1 MQMKPLENR
10 RDSKMSLIRDVVI
23 LIPCHNEEATVVAT
37 IEEVRRIIPLGKII
51 VIDNLSDDNTAI
63 LATKAGSLVIS
74 EPQKGK
80 GFAVRKALSQIDS
93 TYRVVFMIDGDA
105 TYSVQNFWKAYDQIT
120 QQGYDMVVGKRMT
133 NTSFDHTRK
142 REFRFG
148 HRIGN
153 NLLSKTFSSLFGL
166 KQFDSLSGW
175 RVMSIG
181 FSKSFFG
188 GASGFE
194 LEAELN
200 SHAFLLQAPVCEIP
214 VEYRGRVSGS
224 SSKLNTYRDG
234 ARILRMY
241 MSLFR
246 AERPL
251 MAYSFLGFPWLIF
264 SLVLITQVVSV
275 FFESGTVPNFPSLIA
290 GVGAFTVAS
299 LLWATGM
306 ILQKVR
312 LARVSMARW
321 AYSQASEFIGQR
333 S

>member
-1 MQMKPLENR
+1 MPRESRN
-10 RDSKMSLIRDVVI
+10 DSRIRPITDVVI

-37 IEEVRRIIPLGKII
+37 IEEIRSIIPLGKII
-51 VIDNLSDDNTAI
+51 VIDNLSDDRTAI
-63 LATKAGSLVIS
+63 LATKAGAMVIS

-80 GFAVRKALSQIDS
+80 GFAVRKALSQIDR

-105 TYSVQNFWKAYDQIT
+105 TYSVQNFWEAYERIT
-120 QQGYDMVVGKRMT
+120 LQGFDMVVGKRMT
-133 NTSFDHTRK
+133 NSSFDQSRK

-148 HRIGN
+148 HKLGN
-153 NLLSKTFSSLFGL
+153 TLLSKTFSSLFGL

-175 RVMSIG
+175 RVMSAG

-200 SHAFLLQAPVCEIP
+200 AHAYLLQAPVCEIP
-214 VEYRGRVSGS
+214 VEYRGRVAGS

-251 MAYSFLGFPWLIF
+251 RAYSFLGIPWLVF
-264 SLVLITQVVSV
+264 SFVLIARVVKV

-290 GVGAFTVAS
+290 GVGAFMVAS

-321 AYSQASEFIGQR
+321 AYSQASQVNP
-333 S
+333 